1 MTHDNPELPTPL
13 VPARLR
19 TVLYVAGTIVLGTA
33 TAVLG
38 EVPDLWVKL
47 GTGFGTAVLAVAFGY
62 RPTR

>member
-1 MTHDNPELPTPL
+1 MSADVNQPTPV
-13 VPARLR
+13 VPPWLR
-19 TVLYVAGTIVLGTA
+19 STLYIVGTIVLGTA

-47 GTGFGTAVLAVAFGY
+47 ATGFGTAVLAVAFGY

>member
-1 MTHDNPELPTPL
+1 MTPPADPQPTP
-13 VPARLR
+13 VIPPWLR
-19 TVLYVAGTIVLGTA
+19 TTLYLSGVIVLGIA

-47 GTGFGTAVLAVAFGY
+47 GTGYGTAALAVAFGY